1 MFEEVRNTGQNIN
14 TRWVIT
20 EKVKEEKT
28 GCKARLVERGFEEEG
43 KEMET
48 NAQCVHQRT

>member
-28 GCKARLVERGFEEEG
+28 GKVRTR
-43 KEMET
+43 KEKKGAIE
-48 NAQCVHQRT
+48 